1 MLQALDGISF
11 SLKERKRIGGVKRNE
26 KQRETLKGQTG
37 HDVDAAEKKLKR
49 VRDEKRMNK

>member
-37 HDVDAAEKKLKR
+37 HDLDAAEKKS
-49 VRDEKRMNK
+49 